1 MAPSRKQEALSQ
13 RVGVTRSSPR
23 LVFSEV
29 PEVWEHGRVKTTIE
43 LPDITFRRAKA
54 LAAVHGITMGRF
66 ITEAVEQQLRK
77 RTVAAG
83 TATGSE
89 DTTADPHS
97 EPPWMA
103 GFGGL
108 SDLGDEH
115 RLVLD
120 AIEEEFERLAP
131 DDIP

>member
-1 MAPSRKQEALSQ
+1 M
-13 RVGVTRSSPR
+13 
-23 LVFSEV
+23 
-29 PEVWEHGRVKTTIE
+29 WEYGPVKTTIE
-43 LPDITFRRAKA
+43 LPDMTLRRAKA
-54 LAAVHGITMGRF
+54 FAAVHGTTMRRF
-66 ITEAVEQQLRK
+66 ITDAVEQELRR
-77 RTVAAG
+77 RTVAAR
-83 TATGSE
+83 TVTGFGN
-89 DTTADPHS
+89 TTSGSDA
-97 EPPWMA
+97 EPPWMV

>member
-1 MAPSRKQEALSQ
+1 M
-13 RVGVTRSSPR
+13 
-23 LVFSEV
+23 
-29 PEVWEHGRVKTTIE
+29 KTTIE
-43 LPDITFRRAKA
+43 LLDITFRRAKA
-54 LAAVHGITMGRF
+54 FAAVHGITLTRF
-66 ITEAVEQQLRK
+66 ITDAVEQQLR
-77 RTVAAG
+77 RRAVAAG
-83 TATGSE
+83 TATGSD
-89 DTTADPHS
+89 DTTGPHA

-120 AIEEEFERLAP
+120 AIKEEFERLAP

>member
-1 MAPSRKQEALSQ
+1 M
-13 RVGVTRSSPR
+13 
-23 LVFSEV
+23 SEY
-29 PEVWEHGRVKTTIE
+29 GRVKTTIE
-43 LPDITFRRAKA
+43 LPDMTLRRAKA
-54 LAAVHGITMGRF
+54 FAAVHGITMRRF
-66 ITEAVEQQLRK
+66 ITDAVERQLRGP
-77 RTVAAG
+77 TVAAR
-83 TATGSE
+83 TVTGPD
-89 DTTADPHS
+89 DTTSDRHAES
-97 EPPWMA
+97 PWMA

>member
-1 MAPSRKQEALSQ
+1 MAPLLR
-13 RVGVTRSSPR
+13 R
-23 LVFSEV
+23 LVFSGV
-29 PEVWEHGRVKTTIE
+29 PQIWEYGRVKTTIE

-54 LAAVHGITMGRF
+54 FAAVQGIPMRRF
-66 ITEAVEQQLRK
+66 ITDAVERELR
-77 RTVAAG
+77 RRAVG
-83 TATGSE
+83 VSDDTA
-89 DTTADPHS
+89 ADPHA

-120 AIEEEFERLAP
+120 AIEEEFEKLGP